1 MLAALSITATLA
13 ARSSRSVVGDT
24 QSDEEACSAACACS
38 GILFGFQS
46 FGHCPSAASI
56 HSRCAKLVLPSCE
69 PKSRQVESMARIQPH
84 PDQLEVCELPHVRD
98 ESLLVVTFL
107 NRPSRL
113 FHSLLEGVAASGA
126 RLIVLG
132 YGTDPAKVKDKLM
145 LQAGLKIVAAH
156 AFFVRCK
163 RALPAS
169 KVVLFLDGSD
179 TVHLTLSNRA
189 LPQPA
194 VQPCAPGPALSGAAA
209 ARCGGREP
217 LPRLL
222 RQQAGRQH

>member
-38 GILFGFQS
+38 GILSGFQS

-56 HSRCAKLVLPSCE
+56 HNRCAKLVLPSCE

-84 PDQLEVCELPHVRD
+84 PDPLEVCELPHVRD

-145 LQAGLKIVAAH
+145 LQGE
-156 AFFVRCK
+156 
-163 RALPAS
+163 
-169 KVVLFLDGSD
+169 G
-179 TVHLTLSNRA
+179 
-189 LPQPA
+189 
-194 VQPCAPGPALSGAAA
+194 
-209 ARCGGREP
+209 
-217 LPRLL
+217 
-222 RQQAGRQH
+222 

>member
-24 QSDEEACSAACACS
+24 QSDEEACRAACACS

-98 ESLLVVTFL
+98 EQLLVKVRVDAARRRVRRDL
-107 NRPSRL
+107 GREHLQRRL
-113 FHSLLEGVAASGA
+113 PE
-126 RLIVLG
+126 
-132 YGTDPAKVKDKLM
+132 
-145 LQAGLKIVAAH
+145 
-156 AFFVRCK
+156 
-163 RALPAS
+163 
-169 KVVLFLDGSD
+169 
-179 TVHLTLSNRA
+179 
-189 LPQPA
+189 PA
-194 VQPCAPGPALSGAAA
+194 VAQVADRLARRGGGGAEHARARRRHDEEGEDRRKDHAPDDGDAERGERLGEA
-209 ARCGGREP
+209 GEVKIGRM
-217 LPRLL
+217 RKK
-222 RQQAGRQH
+222 QI